1 MNAQL
6 QASFQKQFPG
16 GPVIRAD
23 IRIPLGG
30 HHVTVLSG
38 PSGSGKTTIL
48 RCLAGLTRP
57 DSGRIL
63 AGDEIWFDAALH
75 RDLSPQRR
83 GIGFLFQDFALFPH
97 LTVRENLGYGLG
109 RLSPAER
116 GQRIGELME
125 LFRLQGL
132 ERRRPREISGGQ
144 QQRLALARALA
155 CRPRLLLLD
164 EPLSAIDAG
173 LRQELR
179 HELRETLARLELPA
193 LVVTHD
199 ADDVRVFGDA
209 VIEVPGNPSGP
220 PARLQVPRN
229 A

>member
-1 MNAQL
+1 M
-6 QASFQKQFPG
+6 
-16 GPVIRAD
+16 IRAD
-23 IRIPLGG
+23 IQLPLDR

-63 AGDEIWFDAALH
+63 VGDEIWFDAAQSQ
-75 RDLSPQRR
+75 DLSPQRR
-83 GIGFLFQDFALFPH
+83 GIGFLFQDYALFPH

-109 RLSPAER
+109 KLSRSGR
-116 GQRIGELME
+116 GQRIGELIE

-164 EPLSAIDAG
+164 EPLSAIDAS
-173 LRQELR
+173 LRQDLR
-179 HELRETLARLELPA
+179 RELRETLARLELPA

-199 ADDVRVFGDA
+199 AEDVRVLGDA
-209 VIEVPGNPSGP
+209 VIEVGAS
-220 PARLQVPRN
+220 
-229 A
+229 